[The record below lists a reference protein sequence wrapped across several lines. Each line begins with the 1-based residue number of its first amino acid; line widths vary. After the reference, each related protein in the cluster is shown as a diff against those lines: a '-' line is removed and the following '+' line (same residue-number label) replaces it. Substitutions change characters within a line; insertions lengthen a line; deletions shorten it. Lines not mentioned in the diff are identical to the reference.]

1 MIGNGAG
8 PKLIGR
14 ITIDVLENG
23 HVGLNCQMPD
33 PMLAFDVFGKAISLL
48 SVEVAKQKQQQIQ
61 VPDAGLVNR
70 LIQG

>member
-1 MIGNGAG
+1 MLTNGTG
-8 PKLIGR
+8 LKLIGR
-14 ITIDVLENG
+14 ITIEVLENG

-61 VPDAGLVNR
+61 VADAGLINR
-70 LIQG
+70 LPQG